1 MKPLYSFGSI
11 TLIFSVPQIGMFDP
25 YFCYYDTYPS
35 ASTGTFEPRWP
46 RPRSFNAISKVQVFL
61 NIVGKDKNGTD
72 RTQGEGCTCR
82 SFNLVFPD
90 NLQFPFSLISS
101 LYQLLH
107 FFFFPHVVGWAEAG
121 LELGKAWRT
130 ALGKESSRPLS
141 WTKLP
146 LRQAWTNT
154 QPTSP
159 MALLMQN
166 GY

>member
-82 SFNLVFPD
+82 SFNLSFLIIF
-90 NLQFPFSLISS
+90 NFLSLSS
-101 LYQLLH
+101 H
-107 FFFFPHVVGWAEAG
+107 PSTSCSIFFFPHVVGWAEAG

>member
-1 MKPLYSFGSI
+1 MKSLYSFGSI
-11 TLIFSVPQIGMFDP
+11 TPIFSVPQIGMFDP
-25 YFCYYDTYPS
+25 YSCYYDTYPS
-35 ASTGTFEPRWP
+35 APTVTFEPRWP
-46 RPRSFNAISKVQVFL
+46 RPRSFNAISKGRVFL
-61 NIVGKDKNGTD
+61 NIVGKKIRMEQTGH
-72 RTQGEGCTCR
+72 REKAVLVGHLILSCLII
-82 SFNLVFPD
+82 FNFL
-90 NLQFPFSLISS
+90 SLLSHPSTSCSI
-101 LYQLLH
+101 
-107 FFFFPHVVGWAEAG
+107 FFFSHVVGCAEAG

-130 ALGKESSRPLS
+130 ALGKGSSQPLS